1 MGEELIPRLSNLSLE
16 IDNAP
21 GRIEVS
27 VEGTWIKVSLVFEKV
42 MHVAEGQDFKFSIG
56 LTWWVRPMD
65 DDPRPH
71 AVPMESYDALIY
83 NIRTLQGK
91 VSYEENWAPLGVS
104 AAILI
109 ILVLAVATQNPETVK
124 NLAEK
129 FWEFVIKWYEGL
141 LRAQPQ
147 LTPRLAH

>member
-1 MGEELIPRLSNLSLE
+1 MG
-16 IDNAP
+16 
-21 GRIEVS
+21 
-27 VEGTWIKVSLVFEKV
+27 
-42 MHVAEGQDFKFSIG
+42 
-56 LTWWVRPMD
+56 
-65 DDPRPH
+65 
-71 AVPMESYDALIY
+71 SYDALIY

>member
-1 MGEELIPRLSNLSLE
+1 MP
-16 IDNAP
+16 
-21 GRIEVS
+21 
-27 VEGTWIKVSLVFEKV
+27 
-42 MHVAEGQDFKFSIG
+42 
-56 LTWWVRPMD
+56 
-65 DDPRPH
+65 
-71 AVPMESYDALIY
+71 
-83 NIRTLQGK
+83 LQGK

>member
-1 MGEELIPRLSNLSLE
+1 
-16 IDNAP
+16 
-21 GRIEVS
+21 
-27 VEGTWIKVSLVFEKV
+27 
-42 MHVAEGQDFKFSIG
+42 
-56 LTWWVRPMD
+56 
-65 DDPRPH
+65 
-71 AVPMESYDALIY
+71 MESYDALIY